1 MKAAVFHGPKLPL
14 SIEDVEL
21 DKPQDR
27 EVLIKTVASGVCHSD
42 LHFVDGFYPY
52 PAPAVLGHEAAG
64 IIEEVGKQVTYV
76 KPGDHV
82 ICCLS
87 VFCGNCE
94 QCMSGHP
101 NRCSNKQATQRAP
114 KDKPRISQKGKLVN
128 QFLDISSYCE
138 KMLLHENAVV
148 KIREDLPLDRAA
160 LIGCGVTTGVGAVL
174 NTAKIEPG
182 STVAVFGAGGVGL
195 AAIQGARIAG
205 ARKIIAVDMF
215 EGKLAMAKRLGATDT
230 IDASS
235 SDPVDEI
242 RKMTGGGV
250 DYSFEAI
257 GLKKA
262 AEQAFNSL
270 KAGGTAT
277 VIGMIPVGQKVEI
290 DGYMFLTERE
300 VVVRTVASG
309 VCHSDLH
316 FVDGLY
322 MWPTPAILGHEAAGV
337 VEKVGSQVS
346 YLKPGDHVIA
356 CLSVFCGY
364 CEECMSGHPNLCSNK
379 AATQRTPTDKPR
391 LSQKGKMVNQFA
403 DLSGYAEKMLL
414 HENALV
420 KIGDDVP
427 LDRAALIGCGVMTG
441 VGAAL
446 NTAKVAP
453 GSTVAVFGAGGVGL
467 SIIQGARIAGARMI
481 IAVDKFPSKLELAK
495 KLGATHAVDASKG
508 DAVDQIRT
516 LTNGGVEY
524 SFEAIGLKVAAEQAY
539 ESIAPGG
546 IATIVG
552 MVPLGQKVDVDGFSL
567 LFEKRIQGCFMGSNR
582 FRIDMPRII
591 ELYQQGRLD
600 LDDMITRRGKLEDV
614 NEAFRAMKAG
624 EVARTVLMFD

>member
-1 MKAAVFHGPKLPL
+1 MKAAVFHGPNLPL

-101 NRCSNKQATQRAP
+101 NRCSNKAATQRNP
-114 KDKPRISQKGKLVN
+114 QDKPRISQKGKPVN

-215 EGKLAMAKRLGATDT
+215 EGKLAMARRMGATDT
-230 IDASS
+230 VDASS
-235 SDPVDEI
+235 SDPVDAI
-242 RKMTGGGV
+242 RTMTGGGV

-290 DGYMFLTERE
+290 DGYMFLTERK
-300 VVVRTVASG
+300 
-309 VCHSDLH
+309 LQ
-316 FVDGLY
+316 
-322 MWPTPAILGHEAAGV
+322 
-337 VEKVGSQVS
+337 GS
-346 YLKPGDHVIA
+346 
-356 CLSVFCGY
+356 
-364 CEECMSGHPNLCSNK
+364 N
-379 AATQRTPTDKPR
+379 
-391 LSQKGKMVNQFA
+391 
-403 DLSGYAEKMLL
+403 
-414 HENALV
+414 
-420 KIGDDVP
+420 
-427 LDRAALIGCGVMTG
+427 
-441 VGAAL
+441 
-446 NTAKVAP
+446 
-453 GSTVAVFGAGGVGL
+453 
-467 SIIQGARIAGARMI
+467 
-481 IAVDKFPSKLELAK
+481 
-495 KLGATHAVDASKG
+495 
-508 DAVDQIRT
+508 
-516 LTNGGVEY
+516 
-524 SFEAIGLKVAAEQAY
+524 
-539 ESIAPGG
+539 
-546 IATIVG
+546 
-552 MVPLGQKVDVDGFSL
+552 
-567 LFEKRIQGCFMGSNR
+567 MGSNR
-582 FRIDMPRII
+582 FRIDMPRYIDF
-591 ELYQQGRLD
+591 YMQGRLN
-600 LDDMITRRGKLEDV
+600 LDDMISRRGKLEDV

-624 EVARTVLMFD
+624 EVARTVLMFN

>member
-101 NRCSNKQATQRAP
+101 NRCSNKAATQRNP
-114 KDKPRISQKGKLVN
+114 NDKPRISQKGKPVN

-230 IDASS
+230 VDASS

-242 RKMTGGGV
+242 RKMTDGVGV

-257 GLKKA
+257 GLKKV
-262 AEQAFNSL
+262 AEQAFVAL
-270 KAGGTAT
+270 KPGGTAT
-277 VIGMIPVGQKVEI
+277 VIGMIPVGQKVEL
-290 DGYMFLTERE
+290 DGYMFLTERK
-300 VVVRTVASG
+300 
-309 VCHSDLH
+309 LQ
-316 FVDGLY
+316 
-322 MWPTPAILGHEAAGV
+322 
-337 VEKVGSQVS
+337 GS
-346 YLKPGDHVIA
+346 
-356 CLSVFCGY
+356 
-364 CEECMSGHPNLCSNK
+364 N
-379 AATQRTPTDKPR
+379 
-391 LSQKGKMVNQFA
+391 
-403 DLSGYAEKMLL
+403 
-414 HENALV
+414 
-420 KIGDDVP
+420 
-427 LDRAALIGCGVMTG
+427 
-441 VGAAL
+441 
-446 NTAKVAP
+446 
-453 GSTVAVFGAGGVGL
+453 
-467 SIIQGARIAGARMI
+467 
-481 IAVDKFPSKLELAK
+481 
-495 KLGATHAVDASKG
+495 
-508 DAVDQIRT
+508 
-516 LTNGGVEY
+516 
-524 SFEAIGLKVAAEQAY
+524 
-539 ESIAPGG
+539 
-546 IATIVG
+546 
-552 MVPLGQKVDVDGFSL
+552 
-567 LFEKRIQGCFMGSNR
+567 MGSNR
-582 FRIDMPRII
+582 FRIDMPKYIDFY
-591 ELYQQGRLD
+591 LQGRLN
-600 LDDMITRRGKLEDV
+600 LDDMISQRRKLEDV
-614 NEAFRAMKAG
+614 NDAFRAMKAG
-624 EVARTVLMFD
+624 EVARTVLMFN

>member
-87 VFCGNCE
+87 VFCGYCE

-101 NRCSNKQATQRAP
+101 NRCSNKAATQRNP
-114 KDKPRISQKGKLVN
+114 NDKPRISQKGKPVN

-138 KMLLHENAVV
+138 KMLLHENAIV

-215 EGKLAMAKRLGATDT
+215 EGKLAMAKRMGATDT
-230 IDASS
+230 VDASN

-290 DGYMFLTERE
+290 DGYMFLTERK
-300 VVVRTVASG
+300 
-309 VCHSDLH
+309 LQ
-316 FVDGLY
+316 
-322 MWPTPAILGHEAAGV
+322 
-337 VEKVGSQVS
+337 GS
-346 YLKPGDHVIA
+346 
-356 CLSVFCGY
+356 
-364 CEECMSGHPNLCSNK
+364 N
-379 AATQRTPTDKPR
+379 
-391 LSQKGKMVNQFA
+391 
-403 DLSGYAEKMLL
+403 
-414 HENALV
+414 
-420 KIGDDVP
+420 
-427 LDRAALIGCGVMTG
+427 
-441 VGAAL
+441 
-446 NTAKVAP
+446 
-453 GSTVAVFGAGGVGL
+453 
-467 SIIQGARIAGARMI
+467 
-481 IAVDKFPSKLELAK
+481 
-495 KLGATHAVDASKG
+495 
-508 DAVDQIRT
+508 
-516 LTNGGVEY
+516 
-524 SFEAIGLKVAAEQAY
+524 
-539 ESIAPGG
+539 
-546 IATIVG
+546 
-552 MVPLGQKVDVDGFSL
+552 
-567 LFEKRIQGCFMGSNR
+567 MGSNR
-582 FRIDMPRII
+582 FRIDMPKYIDFY
-591 ELYQQGRLD
+591 LQGRLN
-600 LDDMITRRGKLEDV
+600 LDDMISQRRKLEDV
-614 NEAFRAMKAG
+614 NDAFRAMKAG
-624 EVARTVLMFD
+624 EVARTVLMFN